1 HLVRLSSLIAHELR
15 RQLEPAGA
23 TEVQLT
29 GAAGPAITEDGLGS
43 LSDTPWLPLVD
54 WRARTV
60 PPLPDEVFQLSGADP
75 GDPCVLADAA
85 ISDRAGKYSVIR
97 TGNLLILPA
106 TRAEGRGH
114 GSEPEHGSA
123 RFLRV

>member
-1 HLVRLSSLIAHELR
+1 PLAETLPHLVRLSSLIAHELR

-60 PPLPDEVFQLSGADP
+60 PPLPDDVFQLSGANPGCRGTPRVARGGKNRWQRTRVGCRTDP
-75 GDPCVLADAA
+75 G
-85 ISDRAGKYSVIR
+85 
-97 TGNLLILPA
+97 
-106 TRAEGRGH
+106 
-114 GSEPEHGSA
+114 
-123 RFLRV
+123 